1 MRKQHFDGYE
11 TCTYSLKRK
20 NAPWRVT
27 GGCDN
32 RARLFTGRHYEL
44 PNCSVCVTCPFYR
57 RDERIPDR
65 VKLK

>member
-1 MRKQHFDGYE
+1 MRKKNYSGYQ
-11 TCTYSLKRK
+11 TCAYSLKRE

-27 GGCDN
+27 GGCEN

-57 RDERIPDR
+57 RDDHIADGE
-65 VKLK
+65 K